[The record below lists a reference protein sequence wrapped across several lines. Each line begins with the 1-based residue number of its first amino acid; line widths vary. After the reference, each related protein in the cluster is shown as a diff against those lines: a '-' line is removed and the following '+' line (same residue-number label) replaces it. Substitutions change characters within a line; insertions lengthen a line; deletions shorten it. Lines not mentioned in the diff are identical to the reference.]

1 MAKRVLAGTLVI
13 SAMLVLGGCAQQR
26 RSTFDLQ
33 TPRVYIWTHF
43 DPAELRTFLQVDGL
57 CVEETGKGGGLFLV
71 SGTGTLR
78 WPAAE
83 ITVGTSRI
91 VANGVVMDSRADS
104 YRNLVIEESGRVRP
118 DAFLPFEKRFLYLW

>member
-1 MAKRVLAGTLVI
+1 MAKQVLAGTLVI
-13 SAMLVLGGCAQQR
+13 SAMLVLGGCAEQKG
-26 RSTFDLQ
+26 STFDLQ

-43 DPAELRTFLQVDGL
+43 DPAELRASLQVDGL

-83 ITVGTSRI
+83 ITVGAAQI
-91 VANGVVMDSRADS
+91 VANGVVMDSRPDS
-104 YRNLVIEESGRVRP
+104 YRNLVIEKNGRVKA
-118 DAFLPFEKRFLYLW
+118 DAFLPFEKRFPYLW